1 MTNQPIKLV
10 PQTDSDHAEIENL
23 LDAAFGI
30 DRRTKTSYR
39 LREGEKPLPGLSF
52 VARSDDNA
60 ILGAISFWQIHI
72 GTEGGKGGLDAVL
85 LGPLAVFPQL
95 QGQGIGRVLMAH
107 AIATIEQTNHQLIL
121 LVGDEAY
128 YTKAGFKQVPPGQ
141 IIMPG
146 PNDPKRLLY
155 LEITPGVLNTAH
167 GLIRSP
173 SRYQQALSDGTL
185 A

>member
-1 MTNQPIKLV
+1 MTNQPIKLI

-39 LREGEKPLPGLSF
+39 LREGEKPLTGLSF
-52 VARSDDNA
+52 VARNDDNA
-60 ILGAISFWQIHI
+60 IVGAISFWQIHV
-72 GTEGGKGGLDAVL
+72 GTENSLAAVL

-107 AIATIEQTNHQLIL
+107 AIATIEQSHHQLIL

-128 YTKAGFKQVPPGQ
+128 YTKAGFSQVPPGQ

-155 LEITPGVLNTAH
+155 LEITPGVLSTAH

-173 SRYQQALSDGTL
+173 SRYQQALADGTL